1 MKRMLRDLLVCH
13 RGSVALMFSAIAIP
27 AIGLT
32 AFGAEVGSWH
42 VIRRAA
48 QNAADAAAYAA
59 AIALVNDSSANV
71 QTEGSKFAVQNN
83 FQDGHTTSI
92 GATQTVK
99 ITANPGKTRVT
110 AVITQNQP
118 TFLASLWLPS
128 RVPITATAAAQIKNQ
143 QKPCAL
149 ALNTL
154 TIQGNEQLSGGNCAL
169 AANTTVKFNS
179 DATFLGTGWS
189 VDSAQG
195 CLGPHC
201 NPNNATVNYAE
212 RPAVQPVSLT
222 NLNSDVATGVIPKE
236 PKKPATVPC
245 CATLSPSASWQGNL
259 NVTGTLSLSNGTYLF
274 DSLTIATGGTLQL
287 APGATGVNIVIGNG
301 GLTISGNGKVNLQA
315 AAVNNVYPDLDGVL
329 IYDVEAGKVQLAG
342 DTTSVFGGA
351 LFFPNADLTWNGNAA
366 SANNCTEIVAS
377 TLLISGNT
385 NLNIQGCVAGTLPT
399 DQIVFLVQ

>member
-1 MKRMLRDLLVCH
+1 MKRMLRDLLFCR
-13 RGSVALMFSAIAIP
+13 RGSVAIMFSAIAIP

-59 AIALVNDSSANV
+59 AIALVNNSAANV
-71 QTEGSKFAVQNN
+71 QTEGSKFAVLNK
-83 FQDGHTTSI
+83 FQDGHSTSI

-99 ITANPGKTRVT
+99 ITKSTVAGNIRVT

-128 RVPITATAAAQIKNQ
+128 RVPITATAVAEIQNK

-154 TIQGNEQLSGGNCAL
+154 TIQGNETLSGGNCAL
-169 AANTTVKFNS
+169 VAGDTVKFNS
-179 DATFLGTGWS
+179 DATFVGTGWS
-189 VDSAQG
+189 VDSAHG
-195 CLGPHC
+195 CLGSHC
-201 NPNNATVNYAE
+201 DPVNATVNYAAK
-212 RPAVQPVSLT
+212 PAVQPVSLT
-222 NLNSDVATGVIPKE
+222 NLNSDVATGVIPQE

-259 NVTGTLSLSNGTYLF
+259 TVTGTLSLTDGTYLF

-287 APGATGVNIVIGNG
+287 APNATGVNIVNGNG
-301 GLTISGNGKVNLQA
+301 GLKINGNGKVNLQA

-329 IYDVEAGKVQLAG
+329 IYDVEARKVQLAG

-351 LFFPNADLTWNGNAA
+351 LFF
-366 SANNCTEIVAS
+366 
-377 TLLISGNT
+377 SGSS
-385 NLNIQGCVAGTLPT
+385 
-399 DQIVFLVQ
+399 